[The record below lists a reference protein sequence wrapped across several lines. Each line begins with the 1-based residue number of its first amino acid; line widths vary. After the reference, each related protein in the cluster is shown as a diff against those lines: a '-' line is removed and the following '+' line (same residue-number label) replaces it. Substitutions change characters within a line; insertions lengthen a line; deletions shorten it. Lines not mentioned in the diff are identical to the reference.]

1 MTLNLKAISQDPL
14 RLLVFFLLL
23 IVRGLPSL
31 VIYRRALG
39 TRQRVEMTFITATS
53 LPLLIA
59 LAEIGEHDGVMLPAT
74 AAALVGAG
82 VLSVLVYPL
91 IAVGLH
97 RSAPLSPADL
107 GITPAETAAGPGAAP
122 EIPGQPGQPGQGL

>member
-1 MTLNLKAISQDPL
+1 
-14 RLLVFFLLL
+14 V
-23 IVRGLPSL
+23 
-31 VIYRRALG
+31 
-39 TRQRVEMTFITATS
+39 FITATS

-97 RSAPLSPADL
+97 RSAPLSPTDL
-107 GITPAETAAGPGAAP
+107 GITPAETAAGTGASP
-122 EIPGQPGQPGQGL
+122 EIPGLPGQGLQPPPASPARPERPPPRPRLSARH